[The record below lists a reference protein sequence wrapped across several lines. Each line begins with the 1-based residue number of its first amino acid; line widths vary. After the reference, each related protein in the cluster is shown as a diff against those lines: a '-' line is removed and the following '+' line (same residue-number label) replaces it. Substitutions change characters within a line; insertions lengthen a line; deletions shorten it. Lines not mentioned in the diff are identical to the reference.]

1 MKKYYVHLIIWP
13 TIIACL
19 MMAFSIAVCCDDF
32 TTMVVAIGIVV
43 GAIIV
48 AVICAIFIIA
58 GFVGMYLEKY
68 KK

>member
-19 MMAFSIAVCCDDF
+19 MMAFSIAVCFNDF
-32 TTMVVAIGIVV
+32 TTMVDAMGVVV

-48 AVICAIFIIA
+48 ATICAIFITA